1 MDEVQT
7 NLGAVGNGGR
17 RSKPGGRLR
26 VNWRGGLWF
35 RAATAVGAA
44 EEAQRRFE
52 AFTRRS
58 SAFEVV
64 KNRVFRMQDMA
75 MQQQPLRGGGISRS
89 NGKKVSQFHN
99 FVNVAI
105 K

>member
-1 MDEVQT
+1 MDEAQRKSI
-7 NLGAVGNGGR
+7 AAGNCGR
-17 RSKPGGRLR
+17 RSKPGGHLQ

-44 EEAQRRFE
+44 EGAQRHFE

-64 KNRVFRMQDMA
+64 KSRVFRMQDMA
-75 MQQQPLRGGGISRS
+75 MQRQPQGGGGISRS

-99 FVNVAI
+99 L
-105 K
+105 